1 MDVIASF
8 STWFRTISS
17 ALNNT
22 LWLIGL
28 SNLFRFSLTEFLNIH
43 RRFWFVLLSDIA
55 NTQLSK
61 KSANKQVSK
70 PNKKSIDVNFES
82 KKYED
87 EEKVEIEKLWKHF
100 QQFRFIQ
107 TDVSFQDNVEIDNQL
122 AVYQEETDEEI
133 INLVNNQD

>member
-55 NTQLSK
+55 NTQLS
-61 KSANKQVSK
+61 S
-70 PNKKSIDVNFES
+70 PNDNLKDFVNYYLFLS
-82 KKYED
+82 Y
-87 EEKVEIEKLWKHF
+87 H
-100 QQFRFIQ
+100 
-107 TDVSFQDNVEIDNQL
+107 
-122 AVYQEETDEEI
+122 
-133 INLVNNQD
+133 NN